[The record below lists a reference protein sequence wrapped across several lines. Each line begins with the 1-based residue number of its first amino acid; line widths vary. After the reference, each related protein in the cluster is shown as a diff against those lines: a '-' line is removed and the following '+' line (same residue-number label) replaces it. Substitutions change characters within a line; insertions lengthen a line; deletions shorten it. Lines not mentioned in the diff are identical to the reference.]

1 MSNFIEKTVLS
12 IQSTFQD
19 MFESD
24 EIAIK
29 HGLMQSLDTRV
40 RLLSILLLILLCNLS
55 SSWQFLCLMVVYSIF
70 VAILS
75 KVPIKS
81 YIFRVSSVS
90 VIFTGIVLIPSL
102 FNIVKPGNPLIYIGK
117 NLYIT
122 RSGAISASIFIM
134 RSFVSLSFIYI
145 LILSTKWVEI
155 LKAFRYFKLPKIFS
169 ATLDISFRY
178 ITLFLDV
185 ASNMYL
191 ARKSRNVGKSKGK
204 SERRFVASSMGNLLI
219 RSEHLSSEVYSAMI
233 SRGYKGEYKTISDF
247 KFDIFDAIWILFNI
261 SFFAA
266 TFIVKGGRL
275 WI

>member
-1 MSNFIEKTVLS
+1 MSNFIEKTVFS

-24 EIAIK
+24 EIASK
-29 HGLMQSLDTRV
+29 RGLMQSLDTRV
-40 RLLSILLLILLCNLS
+40 RLVSILILIILCNLS
-55 SSWQFLCLMVVYSIF
+55 SSWQFLCLMIVYSIF
-70 VAILS
+70 VAVLS

-81 YIFRVSSVS
+81 YVFRVSSVS
-90 VIFTGIVLIPSL
+90 VVFTGIVLIPSL
-102 FNIVKPGNPLIYIGK
+102 FNIVKPGNPLIYIGR

-122 RSGAISASIFIM
+122 TNGAISASIFIM

-185 ASNMYL
+185 ASNMFL
-191 ARKSRNVGKSKGK
+191 ARKSRNVGKSKDK

-247 KFDIFDAIWILFNI
+247 KFGIFDVVWILFNI
-261 SFFAA
+261 SFFTA
-266 TFIVKGGRL
+266 TFLAKGGKL

>member
-29 HGLMQSLDTRV
+29 RGLMQSLDARV
-40 RLLSILLLILLCNLS
+40 RLLSILLLIVLCNLS

-70 VAILS
+70 VAVLS

-81 YIFRVSSVS
+81 YIFRVLSVS

-122 RSGAISASIFIM
+122 RNGAISSSIFIM

-185 ASNMYL
+185 ASNMFL
-191 ARKSRNVGKSKGK
+191 ARKSRSVGKSKGK

-219 RSEHLSSEVYSAMI
+219 RSEYLSSEVYSAMI

-247 KFDIFDAIWILFNI
+247 KFDIFDAVWILFNI
-261 SFFAA
+261 SLFAA
-266 TFIVKGGRL
+266 IFIVKGGKL

>member
-29 HGLMQSLDTRV
+29 RGLMQSLDARV

-70 VAILS
+70 VAVLS

>member
-55 SSWQFLCLMVVYSIF
+55 SSWQFLCLMVVYSVF

>member
-24 EIAIK
+24 EIANRQ
-29 HGLMQSLDTRV
+29 GLMQSLDTRV
-40 RLLSILLLILLCNLS
+40 RLVSILLLIILCNIS
-55 SSWQFLCLMVVYSIF
+55 SSWQFLCLMIVYSIF
-70 VAILS
+70 VAVLS

-90 VIFTGIVLIPSL
+90 VVFTGIVLIPSL
-102 FNIVKPGNPLIYIGK
+102 FNIVKPGSPLIYIGR

-122 RSGAISASIFIM
+122 SNGALSASIFIM

-169 ATLDISFRY
+169 ATLDMSFRY

-185 ASNMYL
+185 TSNMFL
-191 ARKSRNVGKSKGK
+191 ARKSRNVGQSKGK

-233 SRGYKGEYKTISDF
+233 SRGYKGEYKTMNDF
-247 KFDIFDAIWILFNI
+247 KFGIFDVVWILFNI
-261 SFFAA
+261 SFFTAI
-266 TFIVKGGRL
+266 FLIKGGRL

>member
-70 VAILS
+70 VAVLS

-81 YIFRVSSVS
+81 YIFRVSSIS

-204 SERRFVASSMGNLLI
+204 RERRFVASSMGNLLI

>member
-29 HGLMQSLDTRV
+29 RGLMQSLDARI
-40 RLLSILLLILLCNLS
+40 RLLSILLLIVLCNLS

-70 VAILS
+70 VAVLS

-81 YIFRVSSVS
+81 YIFRVLSVS

-122 RSGAISASIFIM
+122 RNGAISASIFIM

-185 ASNMYL
+185 ASNMFL
-191 ARKSRNVGKSKGK
+191 ARKSRSVGKSKGK

-219 RSEHLSSEVYSAMI
+219 RSEYLSSEVYSAML

-247 KFDIFDAIWILFNI
+247 KFDIFDAVWILFNI
-261 SFFAA
+261 SLFAA
-266 TFIVKGGRL
+266 TFIVKGGKL

>member
-29 HGLMQSLDTRV
+29 DGLMQSLDTRV
-40 RLLSILLLILLCNLS
+40 RLLSILLLIVLCNLS
-55 SSWQFLCLMVVYSIF
+55 SSWQILCLMVVYSIF
-70 VAILS
+70 VAVLS

-81 YIFRVSSVS
+81 YIFRVLSVS

-185 ASNMYL
+185 TSNMFL
-191 ARKSRNVGKSKGK
+191 ARKSRSVGKSKGK
-204 SERRFVASSMGNLLI
+204 IERRFVASSMGNLLI
-219 RSEHLSSEVYSAMI
+219 RSEYLSSEVYSAMI
-233 SRGYKGEYKTISDF
+233 ARGYKGEYKTINDF
-247 KFDIFDAIWILFNI
+247 KFDIFDAVWILFNI
-261 SFFAA
+261 SFFVV
-266 TFIVKGGRL
+266 TFIIKGGKV